1 MTGPEL
7 SPGLVGRND
16 PLDQHLDASAGRLDP
31 GRRARMT
38 RVVEHDEI
46 AASKQPRQ
54 VGEAAVDQRRA
65 GRRATA
71 RTAHRRG
78 DLRDQVRRKC
88 VVEVGEG
95 VAARAIGK
103 PWVVARTHGFLL

>member
-1 MTGPEL
+1 
-7 SPGLVGRND
+7 
-16 PLDQHLDASAGRLDP
+16 
-31 GRRARMT
+31 MT

-65 GRRATA
+65 GDVEQTA
-71 RTAHRRG
+71 RTRAPAR